1 MRQLL
6 PFLVCCLLSAFA
18 LQAQSPLDRRV
29 DFSVQG
35 AALEDALYEL
45 MERADLSI
53 TFTSEILPD
62 RNTSLTFENTPVRV
76 ILDNL
81 LLRTDLNYT
90 LLDDQIIL
98 ARRPPP
104 ARTFQLSGYLQDA
117 RSGERLI
124 GANVYAPELRTGV
137 STNEYGFYSIEL
149 PKGTP
154 TLRFSYLGYRP
165 LEQRIEI
172 SRDRTL
178 TLGLEP
184 ALTLS
189 AVTVLGNE
197 KNLLRYRAYEED
209 IPPGLLEDVPGLGG
223 DKDVLRTAQ
232 LLSGIQSG
240 ADGFGGMSVR
250 GGNVDQNLYLL
261 DGAPV
266 YNGLHGYGLSSIYNS
281 DAIRMAKIYKGS
293 FPARYGGRLSSVVD
307 VHIKEGNLNEPH
319 VSADVG
325 ITSGKMSIEGPLVKE
340 RTSFFVSARRSFF
353 DLYTPAV
360 TRQIR
365 ENDPGREGEW
375 NYFYYDLNA
384 KINHRFSDRDK
395 IFLSFYRGGDKLEDL
410 DRIVQVAPDTA
421 FRVYNEELTRWGNN
435 VGAFRWNHVF
445 GPKLFGNL
453 TLTYSRYEYRSRSFL
468 DNQFWTGGILQNRE
482 SVLLQ
487 YASNNQDLTAK
498 LDFDYTPS
506 NTQFIRFG
514 LSATRHRFQPG
525 IITLDNESVANLD
538 TLSESTI
545 EEFLSSDALRST
557 EVEGY
562 LENDIE
568 FNERLA
574 LNVGLRFTTLFVNR
588 GVYATAQPRAA
599 LTYAPNRKWAFSVG
613 GGRHVQ
619 TLHLLS
625 NTGIGLPLDLWVT
638 STERVRPQLSW
649 QTTAGILFQPDDF
662 WTFELEGYR
671 KFFRNLIAFQD
682 GAVSTVDAVSWQ
694 DRIVTGSG
702 EAQGVEFRFGF
713 KRAKTRF
720 QLNYTYADSER
731 TFPDLNGGEPFPYRF
746 DRRHS
751 LNLLFAQRFNDRW
764 RGSVSFTYGS
774 GMAFTVPAQEFLFA
788 IPGFFFRDVLTIYS
802 ERNRLRMP
810 ANHRLDLGASYLFPN
825 GKFLEKE
832 LSFGIY
838 NTYNRTNPLYFGVGT
853 RLNDETGLPRR
864 VYTQTSLF
872 PVFPYVRFALRW

>member
-1 MRQLL
+1 MRRSLL
-6 PFLVCCLLSAFA
+6 LLCCCFLWALA

-29 DFSVQG
+29 DFSVAQVPL
-35 AALEDALYEL
+35 ADALYEL
-45 MERADLSI
+45 TERGDVSI
-53 TFTSEILPD
+53 TFTNELLPD
-62 RNTSLTFENTPVRV
+62 RTVTLTLRDTPVRIV
-76 ILDNL
+76 LDNL
-81 LLRTDLNYT
+81 LLRTDLSYS

-98 ARRPPP
+98 SRRPPP
-104 ARTFQLSGYLQDA
+104 VRTFHLSGYLQDA
-117 RSGERLI
+117 QSGERLI
-124 GANVYAPELRTGV
+124 GANIYAPDLRAGV

-149 PKGTP
+149 PEGTAR
-154 TLRFSYLGYRP
+154 LRFSYLGYRP
-165 LEQRIEI
+165 LEQQIEI
-172 SRDRTL
+172 ARDRIL

-189 AVTVLGNE
+189 AVTILGNQ
-197 KNLLRYRAYEED
+197 KNLLHYRAYEEE
-209 IPPGLLEDVPGLGG
+209 IPPPLLEDVPGLGG

-232 LLSGIQSG
+232 LLSGVQSG

-281 DAIRMAKIYKGS
+281 DAIRMARVYKGS

-307 VHIKEGNLNEPH
+307 VHIKEGNLNRLRA
-319 VSADVG
+319 SADVG
-325 ITSGKMSIEGPLVKE
+325 LTSAKLSVEGPLVKE
-340 RTSFFVSARRSFF
+340 RTSFFVSARRSLF
-353 DLYTPAV
+353 DLYTRAV
-360 TRQIR
+360 SREIRQ
-365 ENDPGREGEW
+365 NDPGREGEW
-375 NYFYYDLNA
+375 SYFYYDLNA

-395 IFLSFYRGGDKLEDL
+395 VFLSFYRGGDQLRDL
-410 DRIVQVAPDTA
+410 DQITQMQTDSFFRI
-421 FRVYNEELTRWGNN
+421 RNEELTRWGNN
-435 VGAFRWNHVF
+435 VGAFRWNHLF
-445 GPKLFGNL
+445 GPTLFGNL
-453 TLTYSRYEYRSRSFL
+453 TLTYSRYEYRSRSYL
-468 DNQFWTGGILQNRE
+468 DNQFLTDGILQNRE

-498 LDFDYTPS
+498 LDFDFTPS

-514 LSATRHRFQPG
+514 LSMTRHRFQPG
-525 IITLDNESVANLD
+525 IISLDNESVANLD
-538 TLSESTI
+538 TLSEATI

-562 LENDIE
+562 LENDLE
-568 FNERLA
+568 FNDRLA
-574 LNVGLRFTTLFVNR
+574 LNVGLRFTTLFVN
-588 GVYATAQPRAA
+588 GGSYATAQPRAA
-599 LTYAPNRKWAFSVG
+599 LTYAPSGQWAFSIG

-625 NTGIGLPLDLWVT
+625 NTGVGLPLDLWVT
-638 STERVRPQLSW
+638 STDRVRPQLSW
-649 QTTAGILFQPDDF
+649 QGTVGTIFRPNDF

-671 KFFRNLIAFQD
+671 KSFRNLIAFQD
-682 GAVSTVDAVSWQ
+682 GAISTVDATSWQ

-702 EAQGVEFRFGF
+702 ESRGIEFRLSFQ
-713 KRAKTRF
+713 KPKTHLRF
-720 QLNYTYADSER
+720 NYTYADSDR
-731 TFPDLNGGEPFPYRF
+731 TFPDLNGGETFPYRF
-746 DRRHS
+746 DRRHN
-751 LNLLFAQRFNDRW
+751 LNFLLAQRFSDRW
-764 RGSVSFTYGS
+764 RGSLSFTYGS

-810 ANHRLDLGASYLFPN
+810 ANHRLDLGASYLFPE

-832 LSFGIY
+832 LSFGVY
-838 NTYNRTNPLYFGVGT
+838 NAYNRTNPLYFGVGT

-872 PVFPYVRFALRW
+872 PVFPYARFALRW